1 MALLNVTHFS
11 NTSSSSYFLLPP
23 DRIVLDSLYSVLYKY
38 ALPTICVFGSL
49 GNVLN
54 LLILTGKRV
63 QHSLR
68 SMERSANVGLIA
80 LAVADLSFCLSVF
93 PSTFLP
99 QDLVFDSL
107 GFLTYYGCYC
117 AAVINI
123 FIMTSTWLTVAM
135 SMERYLAICH
145 PLKSRN
151 FISLGRTKATIV
163 LVYLLSV
170 IFNLPVFWRYII
182 VTVTPESGNVTIYKV
197 LARKTDETFEHAYR
211 GLWSGLGNLVPLA
224 LLLLCNVALTKEIHN
239 SYALRRRMKFNAGRT
254 GHSSSSSS
262 TDQESNH
269 RITVTLVCI
278 VLMFFLL
285 VAPSEMLKQIAYL
298 IDGDTSHNYTY
309 MMIELVTN
317 LMQTINFSANFIL
330 YCIINPSFRKTMW
343 KMLGVRRRRL
353 RSTSTA
359 DETTFHGLQRVSLA
373 RADSQFQ
380 PAVHRTRATSFQE
393 SHPRISMMRME
404 SAL

>member
-1 MALLNVTHFS
+1 MLLLNLS
-11 NTSSSSYFLLPP
+11 NTSSIPQPLPP
-23 DRIVLDSLYSVLYKY
+23 DRVVLDSLYIVLYNY
-38 ALPTICVFGSL
+38 ALPSICVIGSL

-54 LLILTGKRV
+54 LLILTGKRT

-99 QDLVFDSL
+99 QDLVFESL
-107 GFLTYYGCYC
+107 TFLAYYGCYC
-117 AAVINI
+117 AAVINV

-170 IFNLPVFWRYII
+170 VFNLPVFWRYII
-182 VTVTPESGNVTIYKV
+182 VTETSGNASTVYRVIP
-197 LARKTDETFEHAYR
+197 RKTDETFEHSYR
-211 GLWSGLGNLVPLA
+211 GLWSGLGNVVPLA
-224 LLLLCNVALTKEIHN
+224 LLLLCNVALTREIHN
-239 SYALRRRMKFNAGRT
+239 SYALRRRMKSNAGR
-254 GHSSSSSS
+254 GPGSAAASSSS

-278 VLMFFLL
+278 VLMFLLL

-298 IDGDTSHNYTY
+298 VDGNISHSHAY
-309 MMIELVTN
+309 MIIELVTN
-317 LMQTINFSANFIL
+317 LMQTINFSANFVL

-343 KMLGVRRRRL
+343 KMLGFRRRRL
-353 RSTSTA
+353 RSTSTTA
-359 DETTFHGLQRVSLA
+359 EDATLHGLQGASLA
-373 RADSQFQ
+373 RADSQFV
-380 PAVHRTRATSFQE
+380 PTVHRSRVTSFHDQ
-393 SHPRISMMRME
+393 HTRIGMMRME